1 MRPSGTYG
9 EVRAALMKALEAKGP
24 LTIRDAAAS
33 SQVGLAAARA
43 AIANAVRSGD
53 VRECGSAK
61 PAKGTK
67 WQTIYEVCPEPEP
80 EDECRHG
87 HGWVDLG
94 RVVGGWAR

>member
-1 MRPSGTYG
+1 MRPAGTYG
-9 EVRAALMKALEAKGP
+9 EVRAALMKALETEGP
-24 LTIRDAAAS
+24 LTIRDAA
-33 SQVGLAAARA
+33 QRTQIGLQAARW
-43 AIANAVRSGD
+43 AIADSVRRGA

-67 WQTIYEVCPEPEP
+67 WQTIYEVTPEPEP
-80 EDECRHG
+80 DESRAG

>member
-9 EVRAALMKALEAKGP
+9 EVRAALMQAFEAEGP
-24 LTIRDAAAS
+24 LTIRSAAER
-33 SQVGLAAARA
+33 SQVGLQAARA
-43 AIANAVRSGD
+43 TIANAVRSGA

-61 PAKGTK
+61 PARGTK
-67 WQTIYEVCPEPEP
+67 WETIYEIAPEPEP
-80 EDECRHG
+80 DECRHG

>member
-1 MRPSGTYG
+1 
-9 EVRAALMKALEAKGP
+9 MKALECQGP

-33 SQVGLAAARA
+33 SQVGLTAARA
-43 AIANAVRSGD
+43 AIANAVRSGA

-67 WQTIYEVCPEPEP
+67 WQTIYEIAPEPEP
-80 EDECRHG
+80 DECRHG

-94 RVVGGWAR
+94 RVVCGWAR

>member
-1 MRPSGTYG
+1 MRPAGTYG
-9 EVRAALMKALEAKGP
+9 EVRAALMKALQTEGP
-24 LTIRDAAAS
+24 LTIRDAAAV
-33 SQVGLAAARA
+33 SQVGLSAARA
-43 AIANAVRSGD
+43 AIANAVRSGS

-67 WQTIYEVCPEPEP
+67 WQTIYEVAPEQS
-80 EDECRHG
+80 DECRHG